1 MKSHFVENNPAF
13 GASPLKSIN
22 NILHTTGIHKEIKKD
37 KKGEKKRFNVL
48 CSEKGEIGGLTFFS
62 TFFSVVK

>member
-22 NILHTTGIHKEIKKD
+22 NILHTTGIHKEIKK
-37 KKGEKKRFNVL
+37 EKK
-48 CSEKGEIGGLTFFS
+48 
-62 TFFSVVK
+62 